1 MNESHQVDV
10 FEVDVI
16 MPPWEEQWVDLWLTF
31 PEDSALLARMRVYDE
46 NWTLLESVV
55 DESGYGAR
63 FCQNGTYYLQI
74 ERVFR
79 EGNYGFSGENV
90 GYDPY
95 RCYAPDAIKEGEDS
109 AGSGWSFLLA
119 IIALMAL
126 FRVRKRKKKA

>member
-1 MNESHQVDV
+1 
-10 FEVDVI
+10 
-16 MPPWEEQWVDLWLTF
+16 WVDLWLTF
-31 PEDSALLARMRVYDE
+31 PEDSALLAHMHVYDE

-55 DESGYGAR
+55 RESGYGAR
-63 FCQNGTYYLQI
+63 FSQNGTYYLRI
-74 ERVFR
+74 ERIFR

-95 RCYAPDAIKEGEDS
+95 HCYAPVAEGNGIEE
-109 AGSGWSFLLA
+109 GSSGSSWSFLLA